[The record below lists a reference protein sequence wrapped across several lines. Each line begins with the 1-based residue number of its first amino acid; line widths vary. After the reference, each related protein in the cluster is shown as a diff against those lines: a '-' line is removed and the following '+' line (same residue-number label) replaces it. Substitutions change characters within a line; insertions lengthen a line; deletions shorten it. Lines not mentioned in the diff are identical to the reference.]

1 MSYNYLLRH
10 PPLTILRSE
19 TETETTTMWTT
30 ETETE
35 TTTIDATTTVESVST
50 KETTIYVTVTRDA
63 TDDTTFGEETKGLA
77 HRVKRTLPSGPLA
90 TQRDRSHARLPVSK
104 TQQPINIR
112 PVESL
117 NALAEGL
124 ARRGVPIQRRATP
137 TTTIEQTE
145 EATTTIIETET
156 ETEWT
161 TEYTTSVTT
170 ESHTVT
176 VIAYKGSKTTIT
188 LDKAE
193 GTGDSVTEG
202 PGSGSGGPSKG
213 IIIGATVGGA
223 VALILIAVLAF
234 VLWKRRK
241 PATNEAR
248 TVSQVYAVTG
258 HDDPSHK
265 PPPILSTVFPPAE
278 QGSGSCNTWAS
289 SPQQDTM
296 TGFSPPPEYRTPPPG
311 ELGRTQWAHEMPSSP
326 QQGPP

>member
-1 MSYNYLLRH
+1 
-10 PPLTILRSE
+10 
-19 TETETTTMWTT
+19 MWTT

-77 HRVKRTLPSGPLA
+77 HKVKRTLPSGPLA

-117 NALAEGL
+117 DALAEGL

-202 PGSGSGGPSKG
+202 PGSGLARLNDPRTRPKGDYSVHLLRRSILAQPPKGVYYMLPLPLCVFAKIKTKPVVLYTYPS
-213 IIIGATVGGA
+213 
-223 VALILIAVLAF
+223 
-234 VLWKRRK
+234 
-241 PATNEAR
+241 
-248 TVSQVYAVTG
+248 
-258 HDDPSHK
+258 
-265 PPPILSTVFPPAE
+265 
-278 QGSGSCNTWAS
+278 
-289 SPQQDTM
+289 
-296 TGFSPPPEYRTPPPG
+296 
-311 ELGRTQWAHEMPSSP
+311 
-326 QQGPP
+326 